1 MEIMNAIAQIAQ
13 MVGVPCVCLGAVMW
27 YVNALDV
34 RQREERKTWYEKH
47 GQESAKWVDAL
58 NNNTKVITELLTII
72 KERKDLEELTVVK
85 ERNEV

>member
-34 RQREERKTWYEKH
+34 RQREERKTWYAKH
-47 GQESAKWVDAL
+47 DAESTKWVDAL
-58 NNNTKVITELLTII
+58 NNNTKVITELLTI
-72 KERKDLEELTVVK
+72 VK
-85 ERNEV
+85 EKEN

>member
-34 RQREERKTWYEKH
+34 RQRAERKSWSEKH
-47 GQESAKWVDAL
+47 DHESAKWVDAL
-58 NNNTKVITELLTII
+58 KNNTKVITELLTI
-72 KERKDLEELTVVK
+72 VK
-85 ERNEV
+85 EKEN

>member
-47 GQESAKWVDAL
+47 YVESTKWVSAL
-58 NNNTKVITELLTII
+58 NNNTKVITELLAI
-72 KERKDLEELTVVK
+72 VK
-85 ERNEV
+85 EKEN